1 MDVIPNTLPES
12 LSWVHR
18 FQKHSEN
25 PVIRPWGT
33 GYAADAVFNPAAV
46 VHNDQVWLLCRCINL
61 AQKAPDPCWSVST
74 LAWARSDDGIHFT
87 MDDKPA
93 FAPEPGSPYIG
104 GFEDPR
110 IVKIDDRYI
119 LTYTGVKGK
128 NPDGTW
134 DTPGMLAVSKDLIHW
149 EEYGEVLPGRA
160 IAILDRRIDGKYW
173 AYWGNHDEY
182 LAWTEDLRTWHVCRE
197 PALRRRPG
205 GIDETL
211 CEAAGAPLDTE
222 EGILLIYNCARG
234 TQASREYCRKRF
246 NSYGERQFDMYLPG
260 WALFDKNDP
269 AKLLARCDAPILE
282 LTENYELLGISGST
296 IFAQGLVEFHG
307 KKFLYYGCADM
318 RIGVA
323 VSE

>member
-1 MDVIPNTLPES
+1 MPTIPSTLPES
-12 LSWVHR
+12 LSWVNG
-18 FQKHSEN
+18 FKKHPEN
-25 PVIRPWGT
+25 PILRPWGK

-46 VHNDQVWLLCRCINL
+46 VHNNQVWLLCRCINL
-61 AQKAPDPCWSVST
+61 AQKAPAPCWSVST

-87 MDDKPA
+87 MDEEPC
-93 FAPEPGSPYIG
+93 FAPTELSPYIG

-110 IVKIDDRYI
+110 IVKIENKYI

-128 NPDGTW
+128 TPDGQW
-134 DTPGMLAVSKDLIHW
+134 DTPGLLAVSEDLIHW

-160 IAILDRRIDGKYW
+160 IAIVDRKIDGKYW

-182 LAWTEDLRTWHVCRE
+182 LAWTEDFRQWHVCQE

-205 GIDETL
+205 GLDEVL
-211 CEAAGAPLDTE
+211 CEAASAPIVTD
-222 EGILLIYNCARG
+222 EGILLLYNCASGQEAARD
-234 TQASREYCRKRF
+234 YCAKRF
-246 NSYGERQFDMYLPG
+246 HSYAERQFDLYLPG
-260 WALFDKNDP
+260 WALFDRNDP
-269 AKLLARCDAPILE
+269 AKVLARCDTPILE

-296 IFAQGLVEFHG
+296 IFAQGFVEFKG